1 MKPIIIIA
9 MAIIVSVIGLW
20 TIFGQEFS
28 DSDKLQNA
36 IDACTNEIEKEGQS
50 GRDLE
55 NCLDYA
61 HNQYG
66 STEEKQRWFDDEH

>member
-9 MAIIVSVIGLW
+9 MTIIVSVIGLW

-36 IDACTNEIEKEGQS
+36 MHVYTNDIDKEGSS

-55 NCLDYA
+55 RCLDDAY
-61 HNQYG
+61 NQYG